1 MEVGQGL
8 STLEPDHNDFAT
20 LDGPDPLNWRK
31 RALQGCLAAM
41 VEVESGMLV

>member
-20 LDGPDPLNWRK
+20 LDCPDHLNRRK
-31 RALQGCLAAM
+31 ISLHGCHASM
-41 VEVESGMLV
+41 VDLESGMLV